1 MRVYLD
7 YQIWDYISKNDDI
20 KKYFEKQKVDKKW
33 SYYISVAHIEEL
45 YKAQKNESIAK
56 AGITDSLKK
65 TIRSMAENGVI
76 MPTTQGV
83 RYMPGSFQ
91 MASFNVMFFDTTD
104 IVEKRSLFRKLL
116 DNNAYNPQKLF
127 EGIKHDKNNEYI
139 TVWETARVQKELS
152 QLPL

>member
-20 KKYFEKQKVDKKW
+20 KKYFEKQKVDKNGAI
-33 SYYISVAHIEEL
+33 ISVLLI
-45 YKAQKNESIAK
+45 QKNCIKLKKMKVIAK

-91 MASFNVMFFDTTD
+91 MQVLIVMFFD
-104 IVEKRSLFRKLL
+104 
-116 DNNAYNPQKLF
+116 Y
-127 EGIKHDKNNEYI
+127 Y
-139 TVWETARVQKELS
+139 
-152 QLPL
+152 

>member
-65 TIRSMAENGVI
+65 NYKIYG
-76 MPTTQGV
+76 
-83 RYMPGSFQ
+83 
-91 MASFNVMFFDTTD
+91 
-104 IVEKRSLFRKLL
+104 
-116 DNNAYNPQKLF
+116 
-127 EGIKHDKNNEYI
+127 
-139 TVWETARVQKELS
+139 
-152 QLPL
+152 